1 MYPECIENIWN
12 DPFILPGR
20 IGIITDAGK
29 IIYPII
35 KQTYYRPLKKNILQ
49 DEVASRHPKSL
60 KWNSWTQRTKV
71 NRLAQFF
78 KYSHKFD

>member
-20 IGIITDAGK
+20 IGIISNAGK
-29 IIYPII
+29 LISPIYH
-35 KQTYYRPLKKNILQ
+35 TYSITSNKKNILQ
-49 DEVASRHPKSL
+49 LEVASRHPQSAQWK
-60 KWNSWTQRTKV
+60 SWTQRTKV

-78 KYSHKFD
+78 KYQRNFE

>member
-29 IIYPII
+29 LISPIT
-35 KQTYYRPLKKNILQ
+35 KHRPLKKSALQ
-49 DEVASRHPKSL
+49 DEVASRHPRSVQWK
-60 KWNSWTQRTKV
+60 SWTQRTKV

-78 KYSHKFD
+78 KYSRNVDWKD

>member
-1 MYPECIENIWN
+1 MYPECIEAIWN

-29 IIYPII
+29 LISPNTV
-35 KQTYYRPLKKNILQ
+35 QRKNGLQ
-49 DEVASRHPKSL
+49 YEVASRHPSGV
-60 KWNSWTQRTKV
+60 KWDSWTQRTKV

-78 KYSHKFD
+78 KYSRTFD

>member
-20 IGIITDAGK
+20 IGIITYAGK
-29 IIYPII
+29 LISPHIQYQSP
-35 KQTYYRPLKKNILQ
+35 KKTTILQ
-49 DEVASRHPKSL
+49 HEVASHHPQSL
-60 KWNSWTQRTKV
+60 QWKSWTQRTKI

-78 KYSHKFD
+78 KYPHKFD

>member
-20 IGIITDAGK
+20 IGIISNAGK
-29 IIYPII
+29 LISPIYHKKSI
-35 KQTYYRPLKKNILQ
+35 TSHKKNILQ
-49 DEVASRHPKSL
+49 HEVASRHPKSMQW
-60 KWNSWTQRTKV
+60 KSWTQRTHV

-78 KYSHKFD
+78 KYSQHFD